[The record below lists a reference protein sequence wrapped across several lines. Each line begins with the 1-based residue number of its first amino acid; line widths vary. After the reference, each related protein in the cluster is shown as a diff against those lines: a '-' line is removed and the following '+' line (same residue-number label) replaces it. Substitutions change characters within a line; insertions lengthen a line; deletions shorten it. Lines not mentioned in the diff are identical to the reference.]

1 MKIPTAE
8 LKVVSSQGLVIVEAA
23 HFYAEGGL
31 DPLALLGAQLAIGLV
46 NEMTGWGARVEHML
60 FVDDIGCKQREPDIS
75 HELASL
81 GAIGYNPT
89 QIVYES
95 SLVVDGESLIGQLVQ
110 SDKTKEH
117 SGRLKLKNGFFPIRG
132 KAGNSNSPS
141 CEVLDSV
148 LYIRKLQSAQGA
160 VTILPESYYT
170 QQDKTRKVLQSA
182 GVMTPN
188 VLLVCYDQS
197 GEITK
202 TQYWG
207 N

>member
-8 LKVVSSQGLVIVEAA
+8 LKVVSSQGLVVVEAA
-23 HFYAEGGL
+23 HFYAERGL
-31 DPLALLGAQLAIGLV
+31 DPLALLGAQLAIDLV
-46 NEMTGWGARVEHML
+46 NEIAGWGKEVEQML
-60 FVDDIGCKQREPDIS
+60 FVDDIGYKQKEPDIS
-75 HELASL
+75 NELELL
-81 GAIGYNPT
+81 GGIGYTPK

-95 SLVVDGESLIGQLVQ
+95 SLVASGETLIGQLVRAG
-110 SDKTKEH
+110 KTKVH
-117 SGRLKLKNGFFPIRG
+117 GGRLKLTKGFFPLRG

-160 VTILPESYYT
+160 ITILPESYYT